1 MMMVVVLHSEVG
13 VKIEV
18 CVLVAV
24 DQDKDQLTD
33 LSIAFCSSYPILINW
48 SPF

>member
-33 LSIAFCSSYPILINW
+33 LSIAFCSSYPILIKG